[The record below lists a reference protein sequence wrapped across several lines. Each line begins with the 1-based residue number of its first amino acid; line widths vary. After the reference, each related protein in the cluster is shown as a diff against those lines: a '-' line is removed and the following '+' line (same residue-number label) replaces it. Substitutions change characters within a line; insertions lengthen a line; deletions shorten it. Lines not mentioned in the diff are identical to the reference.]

1 MQDDLSLERIIPD
14 QLDVQDAF
22 DQATL
27 QLHTERYGFA
37 IQNAQAGNILDIACG
52 TGYGSY
58 QIVQADKFLNSL
70 VTGVDIDEEAI
81 TYAKKRYKHPSI
93 RFVCADAL
101 FYVDQQGYDTIVSL
115 ETIEH
120 LKDPISFVKNL
131 YALLKNNG
139 ILIVSAPVT
148 PSRDGNPHHLS
159 DFSPAGFKRLF
170 ETSGFTLKSEFI
182 QVQPYSLKSIMYP
195 KNKRLSQTRQHI
207 GRFYL
212 HHPLI
217 FFNRIR
223 SLLVDGFN
231 NKYMTL
237 ALRKS

>member
-1 MQDDLSLERIIPD
+1 MQDDFSLERIIPD
-14 QLDVQDAF
+14 QLDVQDSF

-27 QLHTERYGFA
+27 QLHTERYQFA
-37 IQNAQAGNILDIACG
+37 IQNGQAGNVLDIACG

-58 QIVQADKFLNSL
+58 QIMQADKFLNSL

-81 TYAKKRYKHPSI
+81 TYAKKRYGHPSI

-101 FYVDQQGYDTIVSL
+101 LYSDQQGFDTIVSL

-131 YALLKNNG
+131 YSLLKNEG
-139 ILIVSAPVT
+139 VIIISAPVT
-148 PSRDGNPHHLS
+148 PSTDGNPHHLS
-159 DFSPAGFKRLF
+159 DFSPSGFRRIF
-170 ETSGFTLKSEFI
+170 ELSGFTLISEFI
-182 QVQPYSLKSIMYP
+182 QVQPYSLKSILYP
-195 KNKRLSQTRQHI
+195 KNKRLSQTRKNV
-207 GRFYL
+207 GRFYMR
-212 HHPLI
+212 HPLI

-223 SLLVDGFN
+223 SLLSDGFN

-237 ALRKS
+237 ALRKP